1 MEPSGVVLAYP
12 FLLTV
17 LPFLSLVSEVL
28 FLTSSTV
35 VPFRSFPTRV
45 LSKLSRVPSL
55 FLTTFF
61 VSLELPTVFP
71 DESFVFES
79 MVVEVWVL
87 PPETVVFLT
96 SSLISVEL
104 TALPSASFLTLVVVL
119 IEPLPMVRMSTTVS
133 EEPVSFPFA
142 SLETSVVVVT
152 DPLALTW
159 VFTVFS

>member
-1 MEPSGVVLAYP
+1 M
-12 FLLTV
+12 
-17 LPFLSLVSEVL
+17 VSEVL

-35 VPFRSFPTRV
+35 VPSRSFTTRV

-61 VSLELPTVFP
+61 VSLELPMVVP

-87 PPETVVFLT
+87 PPETGVFLT
-96 SSLISVEL
+96 SSLVSVEL
-104 TALPSASFLTLVVVL
+104 TALPSASLLTLVVVL
-119 IEPLPMVRMSTTVS
+119 TEPFPVVRMSTTVS
-133 EEPVSFPFA
+133 EEPISFPLA

-152 DPLALTW
+152 DPLALVW